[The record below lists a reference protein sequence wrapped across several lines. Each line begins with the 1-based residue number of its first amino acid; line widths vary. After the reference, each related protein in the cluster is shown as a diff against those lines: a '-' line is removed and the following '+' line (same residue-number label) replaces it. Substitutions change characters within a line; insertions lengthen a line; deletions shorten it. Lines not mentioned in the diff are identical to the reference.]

1 MMMQAVSFLTRTTLV
16 QERTT
21 HGSMA
26 TTHGKETGMD
36 ATMMVAEAVTTDGTT
51 AEMTDIAYMTMED
64 SEALPGQMVETKGLE
79 GSIQEA
85 FSGIPRLMVEITD
98 ITYMTVEDSKV
109 LPGQM
114 VETVALGYMIKGI
127 LIAGL
132 TPMWEVRIPGLVLK
146 GGKAMVGGNQTK
158 GHSLGGLTGTPKTTA
173 KDSDDL
179 GNSARSYL
187 RQIEELSV
195 AKLSTNGGLQY
206 FTSWVAARFLDLEV
220 ARIGRA
226 FSDFFRKLRRK
237 PGQTIREYNTEYDRL
252 HGRLREVGCSLPEEC
267 AAWLYLDRLQ
277 LEEAQELNLLAS
289 VGNRYSLHHLQH
301 AAVLHDRGQRKP
313 WEAGGGKPRRPNFAH
328 VTDHAGESDEE
339 ELFDGEEAIPEDVA
353 EAYMTYQSAKERYR
367 TQQRSRGTTSGGQGD
382 GGERAPKGDGQS
394 GDRKAGDG
402 GRDGDREAKLK
413 AMKARSFCGG
423 CGRRGHWHRD
433 DACPLNRGG
442 DKGKADQ
449 SASVAMT
456 TVLPADVY
464 ALKHLP
470 SRLLGVADTACART
484 VAGTQWLQSY
494 TDLLNELGEKPV
506 LQKECEAYR
515 FGAGKVHYSSFY
527 VVVAFRLGNYNIQVR
542 TSIITGDLP
551 LLLSKTVLGKL
562 GMVYDVQNGRA
573 DFKAIDLKDYELT
586 TTTSG
591 HPALPI
597 VPVSALSGEK
607 SDLQIED
614 LRLQTAEQYTSVF
627 AVAHQGP
634 QAPKYTGIFYEKKL
648 DPSTRTML
656 SQDVLQRDVFVAWWE
671 QANNDRDFWVETPD
685 TWVRVHVVKLPNLL
699 NRCCG
704 LEGLSS
710 TRYQPQAHTIALPT
724 TGMDSEQCQA
734 RPVPVS
740 RMTKPQLLS
749 EAVRVGATVHH
760 SWSVVELRATIRDH
774 MDTYHEKTAAQKMQG
789 LSSMKR
795 EELVAKAKEMGVMV
809 PDRITK
815 GNLLRMIR
823 TTVSTTGD
831 TVMTIGRWK
840 GSLYREIPRD
850 YARWALEET
859 TRTSNSSP
867 ELAMFA
873 RWWETQQMDKAN
885 KTEIP
890 EEESDYENSASGYRR
905 PTSSRGSASE
915 NPANIHRTSTPS
927 RGSASENPA
936 NIRGTSTPSR
946 GSWDK
951 VSIMDVQSNVNYT
964 GKGNT
969 KATPKRNSAETVETG
984 IMDSQPDPETLAEIQ
999 ALETKLAIL
1008 KDKARSS
1015 RP

>member
-1 MMMQAVSFLTRTTLV
+1 
-16 QERTT
+16 
-21 HGSMA
+21 MA
-26 TTHGKETGMD
+26 TTLGKETGMD
-36 ATMMVAEAVTTDGTT
+36 ATMMVEAAATDGTT

-64 SEALPGQMVETKGLE
+64 SEALPGQMVETKGLK

-132 TPMWEVRIPGLVLK
+132 TPMWEVQIPGLVLK

-158 GHSLGGLTGTPKTTA
+158 GHSLGGLTGTPKTMA

-289 VGNRYSLHHLQH
+289 GPEKAL
-301 AAVLHDRGQRKP
+301 
-313 WEAGGGKPRRPNFAH
+313 GGRRRQ
-328 VTDHAGESDEE
+328 
-339 ELFDGEEAIPEDVA
+339 A
-353 EAYMTYQSAKERYR
+353 ETERYR

-423 CGRRGHWHRD
+423 CGRRGHWHRG

-515 FGAGKVHYSSFY
+515 FGAGRVHYSSFY

-542 TSIITGDLP
+542 TSIITGDLR

-597 VPVSALSGEK
+597 VPVSALSGET

-614 LRLQTAEQYTSVF
+614 LRLQT
-627 AVAHQGP
+627 
-634 QAPKYTGIFYEKKL
+634 
-648 DPSTRTML
+648 
-656 SQDVLQRDVFVAWWE
+656 
-671 QANNDRDFWVETPD
+671 
-685 TWVRVHVVKLPNLL
+685 
-699 NRCCG
+699 
-704 LEGLSS
+704 
-710 TRYQPQAHTIALPT
+710 
-724 TGMDSEQCQA
+724 
-734 RPVPVS
+734 
-740 RMTKPQLLS
+740 
-749 EAVRVGATVHH
+749 
-760 SWSVVELRATIRDH
+760 
-774 MDTYHEKTAAQKMQG
+774 
-789 LSSMKR
+789 
-795 EELVAKAKEMGVMV
+795 
-809 PDRITK
+809 
-815 GNLLRMIR
+815 
-823 TTVSTTGD
+823 
-831 TVMTIGRWK
+831 
-840 GSLYREIPRD
+840 
-850 YARWALEET
+850 
-859 TRTSNSSP
+859 
-867 ELAMFA
+867 
-873 RWWETQQMDKAN
+873 
-885 KTEIP
+885 
-890 EEESDYENSASGYRR
+890 
-905 PTSSRGSASE
+905 
-915 NPANIHRTSTPS
+915 
-927 RGSASENPA
+927 
-936 NIRGTSTPSR
+936 
-946 GSWDK
+946 
-951 VSIMDVQSNVNYT
+951 
-964 GKGNT
+964 
-969 KATPKRNSAETVETG
+969 
-984 IMDSQPDPETLAEIQ
+984 
-999 ALETKLAIL
+999 
-1008 KDKARSS
+1008 
-1015 RP
+1015 

>member
-1 MMMQAVSFLTRTTLV
+1 
-16 QERTT
+16 
-21 HGSMA
+21 MA
-26 TTHGKETGMD
+26 TTLGKETGMD
-36 ATMMVAEAVTTDGTT
+36 ATMMVEAATTDGTT

-79 GSIQEA
+79 GLIQEA

-132 TPMWEVRIPGLVLK
+132 TPMWEVQIPGLVLK

-158 GHSLGGLTGTPKTTA
+158 GHSLGGLTGTPKTMA
-173 KDSDDL
+173 KDPDPQNDSQ
-179 GNSARSYL
+179 SPPSPP
-187 RQIEELSV
+187 
-195 AKLSTNGGLQY
+195 
-206 FTSWVAARFLDLEV
+206 RFLDLEV

-313 WEAGGGKPRRPNFAH
+313 WEAGGGRPRRPNFAH

-597 VPVSALSGEK
+597 
-607 SDLQIED
+607 
-614 LRLQTAEQYTSVF
+614 
-627 AVAHQGP
+627 
-634 QAPKYTGIFYEKKL
+634 
-648 DPSTRTML
+648 
-656 SQDVLQRDVFVAWWE
+656 
-671 QANNDRDFWVETPD
+671 
-685 TWVRVHVVKLPNLL
+685 
-699 NRCCG
+699 
-704 LEGLSS
+704 
-710 TRYQPQAHTIALPT
+710 
-724 TGMDSEQCQA
+724 
-734 RPVPVS
+734 
-740 RMTKPQLLS
+740 
-749 EAVRVGATVHH
+749 
-760 SWSVVELRATIRDH
+760 
-774 MDTYHEKTAAQKMQG
+774 
-789 LSSMKR
+789 
-795 EELVAKAKEMGVMV
+795 
-809 PDRITK
+809 
-815 GNLLRMIR
+815 
-823 TTVSTTGD
+823 
-831 TVMTIGRWK
+831 
-840 GSLYREIPRD
+840 
-850 YARWALEET
+850 
-859 TRTSNSSP
+859 
-867 ELAMFA
+867 
-873 RWWETQQMDKAN
+873 
-885 KTEIP
+885 
-890 EEESDYENSASGYRR
+890 
-905 PTSSRGSASE
+905 
-915 NPANIHRTSTPS
+915 
-927 RGSASENPA
+927 
-936 NIRGTSTPSR
+936 
-946 GSWDK
+946 
-951 VSIMDVQSNVNYT
+951 
-964 GKGNT
+964 
-969 KATPKRNSAETVETG
+969 
-984 IMDSQPDPETLAEIQ
+984 
-999 ALETKLAIL
+999 
-1008 KDKARSS
+1008 
-1015 RP
+1015 